1 MSGKRSTNI
10 RPGDTAN
17 HLRTN
22 SPTSSSA
29 GNKEFNQWWEHWMSK
44 VSNGPLR
51 AKSTLTKSALDEAS
65 YPSEIDEAMQEKDAA

>member
-1 MSGKRSTNI
+1 MSEKIRTNI
-10 RPGDTAN
+10 QPSDTAN

-22 SPTSSSA
+22 SPTSSYA

-44 VSNGPLR
+44 VSNSPLR
-51 AKSTLTKSALDEAS
+51 TESTLTKSALDEAS

>member
-44 VSNGPLR
+44 VSNSRLN
-51 AKSTLTKSALDEAS
+51 AKSALPKSALDEAT
-65 YPSEIDEAMQEKDAA
+65 YRSELDQTMRQKDAA

>member
-10 RPGDTAN
+10 QPSDTAN
-17 HLRTN
+17 HLRTS
-22 SPTSSSA
+22 SPTSSYA

-44 VSNGPLR
+44 VSNSRLN